1 MTEYLRSLQGTKRKN
16 KDSLDSPVRLG
27 GETKYEMLD
36 NLNILLGVT
45 GGVAAY
51 KAVDLAGKLTCAGAV
66 VKTVM
71 TEAACRLVG
80 PKSFEAVTQSTVFT
94 TMWSTPE
101 EHQISHI
108 ALVDWADVVV
118 IAPATAN
125 ILGKIAN
132 GICDDMLSTT
142 LCACWS
148 LVESGAVLL
157 APAMNNNM
165 WANPAVQHNVKT
177 LEERGFQFTGPAE
190 GRLACGAEGI
200 GRMSEPQDILDAI
213 EKIASNIRKRE
224 V

>member
-1 MTEYLRSLQGTKRKN
+1 
-16 KDSLDSPVRLG
+16 
-27 GETKYEMLD
+27 MLD

-51 KAVDLAGKLTCAGAV
+51 KAVDLASKLTCAGAG

-71 TEAACRLVG
+71 TEAACRLVA
-80 PKSFEAVTQSTVFT
+80 PKSFEAVTQSAVFT

-108 ALVDWADVVV
+108 ALIDWADVVV
-118 IAPATAN
+118 VAPATAN

-142 LCACWS
+142 LCSCWP
-148 LVESGAVLL
+148 LVESASVLL

-165 WANPAVQHNVKT
+165 WANPAVQQNVKM
-177 LEERGFQFTGPAE
+177 LEERGFQFVGPEE
-190 GRLACGAEGI
+190 GRLACGTEGI
-200 GRMSEPQDILDAI
+200 GRMSEPQDILETI
-213 EKIASNIRKRE
+213 EKIASNISERE

>member
-1 MTEYLRSLQGTKRKN
+1 
-16 KDSLDSPVRLG
+16 
-27 GETKYEMLD
+27 MLD
-36 NLNILLGVT
+36 NLNILMGVT

-51 KAVDLAGKLTCAGAV
+51 KAVDLASKLTSAGAV

-108 ALVDWADVVV
+108 ALIDWADIVVV
-118 IAPATAN
+118 APATAN

-142 LCACWS
+142 LCSCWP
-148 LVESGAVLL
+148 LVESGKVLL

-165 WANPAVQHNVKT
+165 WANPAVQHNLKT
-177 LEERGFQFTGPAE
+177 LKERGFQFIGPTE
-190 GRLACGAEGI
+190 GRLACGTEGI

-213 EKIASNIRKRE
+213 EKIASNISGRE